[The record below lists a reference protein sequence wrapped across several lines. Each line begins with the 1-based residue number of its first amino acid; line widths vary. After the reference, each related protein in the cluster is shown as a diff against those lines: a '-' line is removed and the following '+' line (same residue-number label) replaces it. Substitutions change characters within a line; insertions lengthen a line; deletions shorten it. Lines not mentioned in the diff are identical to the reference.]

1 MRASTKVFRSSVVLV
16 LVLCWVEVG
25 VLAMEVRSGQKIL
38 GQSLPES
45 KKVVPKSKK
54 VVPKSKKVVPK
65 SKKVVPKSKKVVPK
79 QKPVKPVPYIP
90 PVPKHPPKFKNG
102 QLYKPPK
109 PQPKNPTKKQILA
122 LKAKA

>member
-1 MRASTKVFRSSVVLV
+1 MRASTKVFKSSVVLV

-38 GQSLPES
+38 GQSLPE
-45 KKVVPKSKK
+45 
-54 VVPKSKKVVPK
+54 